1 MQQEDVNCILR
12 RKNYLKLENMDLRE
26 VERAQQVKK
35 QYQSELLKQMVRRVN
50 AARQRSGQENAEK
63 SQETRRYA
71 GGGQD

>member
-50 AARQRSGQENAEK
+50 AARQRSVQENAEK